1 MPLIAPDN
9 SYLLIA
15 ILACI
20 AWLGLRGDRRNWF
33 KKVSGIL
40 VAMFVSGLLASTKV
54 IPSGSDKT
62 ITVPVYDFIFKYFVY
77 LAIPLLLF
85 DVNLKQIW
93 KESGRMVLIFLV
105 GAVGVVAGGL
115 IAAFIFGF
123 EGDDGW
129 KLSSI
134 LSGTYIGGTMNFM
147 ALSNA
152 FDFTKNNLFPSA
164 VAADNILTNA
174 YFFLLLLL
182 PSVQWIAKQFIPW
195 KEVTSEEASEK
206 IKQAPVENINRAGIT
221 EQLLL
226 CIGLSAAIVASG
238 IYISSLITT
247 AIHTD
252 IKTDTLIITII
263 TVIIA
268 NAFPGFL
275 KPLKQTAFPA
285 GMFLLYMF
293 LVVAGTNANF
303 GAILTGSPKVFGMVA
318 TIMLVHLITVLIA
331 GKLMKFSLYE
341 IGLSSCANISGP
353 AVSVTL
359 AASYKA
365 KSLITPVILVAILGY
380 ALGNVAG
387 YLVAWILH

>member
-9 SYLLIA
+9 NYLLIA
-15 ILACI
+15 VLAAI
-20 AWLGLRGDRRNWF
+20 AWLGVTGDRRNWF
-33 KKVSGIL
+33 RKVSGIL
-40 VAMFVSGLLASTKV
+40 VAMFLSGLLASIKV
-54 IPSGSDKT
+54 IPSGSDKN

-85 DVNLKQIW
+85 DVNLKKIW
-93 KESGRMVLIFLV
+93 KESGRMVLIFLI
-105 GAVGVVAGGL
+105 GAVGVIIGGVVATFL
-115 IAAFIFGF
+115 FGF

-134 LSGTYIGGTMNFM
+134 LTGTYIGGTMNFM

-164 VAADNILTNA
+164 VAADNLLTNA

-182 PSVQWIAKQFIPW
+182 PSVKWIARKFIPW
-195 KEVTSEEASEK
+195 KEEVAGNASADSPQQHQTK
-206 IKQAPVENINRAGIT
+206 GTAGIT

-226 CIGLSAAIVASG
+226 SIALSAIIVGTGSFL
-238 IYISSLITT
+238 SSTL
-247 AIHTD
+247 AKLIHTD
-252 IKTDTLIITII
+252 IKMDTLVITII

-268 NAFPGFL
+268 NAFPAFL
-275 KPLKQTAFPA
+275 QPLKQTAFPA

-303 GAILTGSPKVFGMVA
+303 SEILTSSPKVFGMVA
-318 TIMLVHLITVLIA
+318 TIMLVHLLIVLIA
-331 GKLMKFSLYE
+331 GKLLRFSLYE
-341 IGLSSCANISGP
+341 IALSSCANISGP

-359 AASYKA
+359 AASYKS
-365 KSLITPVILVAILGY
+365 KTLITPVILVAILGY

-387 YLVAWILH
+387 YLVAWMLHG